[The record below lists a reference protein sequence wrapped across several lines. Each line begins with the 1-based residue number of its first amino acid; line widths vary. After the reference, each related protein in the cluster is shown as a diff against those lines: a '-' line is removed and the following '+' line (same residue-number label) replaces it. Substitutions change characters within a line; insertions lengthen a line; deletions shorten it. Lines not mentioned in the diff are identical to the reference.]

1 MIQMQTYLKVADN
14 SGAKE
19 LMCIR
24 VLGGT
29 RRKYANIGDVVVC
42 SVKKATPGG
51 VVKKGDVVKAVIV
64 RSAKGLR
71 RADGTYIRF
80 DENAAVII
88 KEDKNPRGTRIFG
101 PVAKELREKD
111 YEDPFTCSRSSLIGG
126 VVTTNK
132 VHVKTGDTV
141 VILSGK
147 DKGKKGKVLEVS
159 PKEGKV
165 IVEGLNIAT
174 KHVKPRRQGEQGGI
188 VEAEAAMYA
197 SKVQAVCPKCGKPT
211 RVAHKFL
218 EDGTKVRV
226 CKNADCGEEF

>member
-1 MIQMQTYLKVADN
+1 M
-14 SGAKE
+14 
-19 LMCIR
+19 
-24 VLGGT
+24 
-29 RRKYANIGDVVVC
+29 
-42 SVKKATPGG
+42 
-51 VVKKGDVVKAVIV
+51 
-64 RSAKGLR
+64 
-71 RADGTYIRF
+71 
-80 DENAAVII
+80 
-88 KEDKNPRGTRIFG
+88 
-101 PVAKELREKD
+101 
-111 YEDPFTCSRSSLIGG
+111 
-126 VVTTNK
+126 NK

-218 EDGTKVRV
+218 ETVLKLESARTQTAA
-226 CKNADCGEEF
+226 KNFN